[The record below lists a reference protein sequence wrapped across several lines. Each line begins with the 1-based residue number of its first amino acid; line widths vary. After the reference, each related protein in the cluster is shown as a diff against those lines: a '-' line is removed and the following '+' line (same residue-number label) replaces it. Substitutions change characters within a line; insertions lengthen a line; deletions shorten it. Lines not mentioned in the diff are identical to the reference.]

1 MNATHKYRIRVT
13 STAAVRSGL
22 AVAEGIEPSIAFS
35 APPEFKGQAGHWTP
49 EHFFVAAVASCFVST
64 FSGMAFN
71 SNFEFFSLEL
81 ETEGIVAQDQAGWH
95 FREVILHPRLTIAR
109 AEQQGLGNAM
119 NPTGHQ
125 ERWHVPGPEPRNHK
139 GGHLPSYAQIAF
151 RNILFATDFSSTTG
165 LALPFAVEI
174 ARRSGATIHAVHVVQ
189 PDIYPLVPP
198 SEWHKMAQEEKEFR
212 EEKRN
217 QLEEELQGLPHE
229 FLFAA
234 GNVWQNIAN
243 IIEEKNIDLLI
254 LGTHG
259 RTGMGK
265 VVWGSVA
272 EKIFRQA
279 KCPVLT
285 VSPGVSS
292 KTTHAAAAELNR
304 ILYAT
309 DFSLE
314 SPAVARYAVCLA
326 KEHRAELILMHSIQ
340 NPEPS
345 QVDSAYD
352 TLRDVV
358 PASAGLEFK
367 PRCIV
372 ELGTPEDAILGVAA
386 RLDADLIVLG
396 VRSAHGH
403 AVAITHFTRSIA
415 YRVVTQATC
424 PVLTV
429 RG

>member
-1 MNATHKYRIRVT
+1 MNATAGYQE
-13 STAAVRSGL
+13 RS
-22 AVAEGIEPSIAFS
+22 
-35 APPEFKGQAGHWTP
+35 H
-49 EHFFVAAVASCFVST
+49 VS
-64 FSGMAFN
+64 
-71 SNFEFFSLEL
+71 SLEPWKYKGTYL
-81 ETEGIVAQDQAGWH
+81 
-95 FREVILHPRLTIAR
+95 
-109 AEQQGLGNAM
+109 
-119 NPTGHQ
+119 PT
-125 ERWHVPGPEPRNHK
+125 P
-139 GGHLPSYAQIAF
+139 AQIAF
-151 RNILFATDFSSTTG
+151 KNILFATDFSSTTG
-165 LALPFAVEI
+165 LALPYAVEI
-174 ARRSGATIHAVHVVQ
+174 ARRSGATIHAVHVVP

-198 SEWHKMAQEEKEFR
+198 SEWPKMAQEEKEFR

-217 QLEEELQGLPHE
+217 QLEEELKGLPHE
-229 FLFAA
+229 FLFPA

-243 IIEEKNIDLLI
+243 IIEDKNIDLLI

-265 VVWGSVA
+265 VLLGSVA
-272 EKIFRQA
+272 ETIFRQA
-279 KCPVLT
+279 TCPVLT
-285 VSPGVSS
+285 VGPAVSS
-292 KTTHAAAAELNR
+292 STTHAAAAELNR

-314 SPAVARYAVCLA
+314 SLAAARYAVCLA
-326 KEHRAELILMHSIQ
+326 KKHRAELILMHSIQ

-372 ELGTPEDAILGVAA
+372 ELGTPEGAILGVAA
-386 RLDADLIVLG
+386 RLNADLIVLG